1 MSKQTRSFT
10 KEWHGRNLTL
20 STGKLANQS
29 NACVLAQYGETVVM
43 ATVTQSEEEQ
53 NVDFFPLMVDFEEKL
68 YAAGIIK
75 GSRWIKREGQPGEES
90 ILNGRM
96 VDRSIRP
103 LFDESSRRSVQ
114 VVITVLSVDKEND
127 HDVLSLIATSAALSV
142 AGVDWQGPIGGIKV
156 GMADDQFIYNP
167 TYQQQENSDL
177 DLIVA
182 GDTEKAIM
190 IECGANEIKEETMQE
205 AINSAK
211 KEMAPALE
219 LIREFRDNVTTTSS
233 PAASKPKS
241 EEEKEKEA
249 QLEEYK
255 QEALRWL
262 DENVGGIMFDQELT
276 SKQERKAATEKI
288 KEQLY
293 TYLLEKGVDT
303 ETIEKITKATVK
315 DKIEEKVREYILK
328 HNKRVDGRGIDEIRE
343 LDSEVRILPRNHG
356 AGLFSRGETQTL
368 SIVTLGAPGL
378 EQQIEGIEGSD
389 TKRFMHHYNFPPF
402 SVGEVKPMRSPTRR
416 EVGHGALAEK
426 AISPVIPSKDDFPY
440 TIRVVSETLSSNGS
454 SSMGATCASILALMD
469 AGVPIK
475 KPVGGIAMGLIS
487 SDDMSEWKILT
498 DMQDLEDSKGG
509 MDFKI
514 TGTRDGITAIQ
525 LDTKTAGLTSDIIKE
540 TLKKGK
546 DARLRVLDAIEET
559 IPEPNKELSPYAP
572 SLRHFYIKPEKISE
586 VIGPGGKTI
595 NKIIAE
601 KEVSVDLEDDGLVMI
616 CGQDEQQVK
625 EAKEWVQELTKE
637 FEAGEIITGTVERI
651 MDFGALVKLNNYKN
665 GLVHVS
671 EMAPYHV
678 SSPGDF
684 LEEGQEVTVKV
695 KEIDNFGRVNLT
707 MKELEENQHLWKD
720 KKGATENKKS
730 QGPPQG
736 DKGPNPKEPPHKK
749 PPFNN
754 GPNKNPGNDGPPKP
768 PQQ

>member
-1 MSKQTRSFT
+1 MSKQTQSFT

-20 STGKLANQS
+20 FTGKLAKQS

-53 NVDFFPLMVDFEEKL
+53 NVDFFPLMVDVEEKL

-75 GSRWIKREGQPGEES
+75 GSRWVKREGQPGEVS

-156 GMADDQFIYNP
+156 GMENDQFIYNP

-177 DLIVA
+177 DLVVA
-182 GDTEKAIM
+182 GDTQKAIM
-190 IECGANEIKEETMQE
+190 IECGANELKEETIQE

-211 KEMAPALE
+211 KEMGPALE
-219 LIREFRDNVTTTSS
+219 LIQEFRDNVETATFSATH
-233 PAASKPKS
+233 KPKHKQ
-241 EEEKEKEA
+241 EKEQMEQHKE
-249 QLEEYK
+249 
-255 QEALRWL
+255 EALRWL
-262 DENVGGIMFDQELT
+262 DENVESIMFAQELT
-276 SKQERKAATEKI
+276 SKQKRKAATEKI

-293 TYLLEKGVDT
+293 NHLLEQEIDT
-303 ETIEKITKATVK
+303 DTIEQIIKKTVK
-315 DKIEEKVREYILK
+315 EKIEEKVRKYILQYD
-328 HNKRVDGRGIDEIRE
+328 KRVDGRGLDEIRE
-343 LDSEVRILPRNHG
+343 LSSEVGLLPRNHG

-378 EQQIEGIEGSD
+378 EQQIEGIKGSE

-426 AISPVIPSKDDFPY
+426 AMLPVIPSKDDFPY

-454 SSMGATCASILALMD
+454 SSMGATCASVLALMD

-487 SDDMSEWKILT
+487 SDDMSEWKVLT

-525 LDTKTAGLTSDIIKE
+525 LDTKTAGLTSDIVEE
-540 TLKKGK
+540 TLSKGR
-546 DARLRVLDAIEET
+546 DARLRVLDTMEEA

-572 SLRHFYIKPEKISE
+572 SLRHFYINPEKISE
-586 VIGPGGKTI
+586 VVGPGGKTI

-625 EAKEWVQELTKE
+625 EAKDWVQELTKE
-637 FEAGEIITGTVERI
+637 FEVGEVITGKVERI
-651 MDFGALVKLNNYKN
+651 MDFGALVKLNSYKN

-671 EMAPYHV
+671 EMAPYHIT
-678 SSPGDF
+678 SPGDF
-684 LEEGQEVTVKV
+684 LSVEDEVTVKV

-707 MKELEENQHLWKD
+707 MKELEDNQHLWKD
-720 KKGATENKKS
+720 KKGATENNRS
-730 QGPPQG
+730 QGS
-736 DKGPNPKEPPHKK
+736 NPKEPHQKK
-749 PPFNN
+749 PPFHNKPDK
-754 GPNKNPGNDGPPKP
+754 PNRG